1 MRNLIR
7 DGAPTDHELQKM
19 FSFSQSMK
27 PSLGD
32 EGCAAMRG
40 AEA

>member
-7 DGAPTDHELQKM
+7 DGAPTDHELQRM

-27 PSLGD
+27 PNLGE
-32 EGCAAMRG
+32 EGWAAMTG
-40 AEA
+40 TEA